1 MVIMIKTK
9 ELISQIDRPAPDS
22 SSRADDFRFDR
33 NERTTLFSKE
43 EFEGI
48 ISQLTPYD
56 FVAYG
61 ELEPFYAKISN
72 WLQISREKLLLT
84 SGSDMG
90 IRSVFETFV
99 NKGDRVLLTQPNY
112 AMFSVY
118 NKMFGGIE
126 LVQWYQEDLS
136 LDISSL
142 LQSLTSDI
150 KLIVISNPSHTGKSI
165 EPVILAEIVEKAE
178 KLNTLVLIDEA
189 YFHFYNESML
199 KYIDKYNNLII
210 SRTFSKAFGL
220 ASLRIGLLAANS
232 DLIKELYRVKLVH
245 EITGVAAK
253 VGSFML
259 DNLQIV
265 DNYVNDVNEGK
276 EILHNRLSKLDMQTY
291 ESNSNFMFFHL
302 PPNTNTKGIM
312 EYMEENKIYIKGP
325 FTNHPFKGQM
335 RITVGDKVQM
345 NMFCDKLENY
355 LNSNKN
361 ILEN

>member
-1 MVIMIKTK
+1 MISNKIIMIKSK

-22 SSRADDFRFDR
+22 SSRANDFRFDR
-33 NERTTLFSKE
+33 NERTTLFSNE
-43 EFEGI
+43 EFEGM

-61 ELEPFYAKISN
+61 ELEPFYAKISK
-72 WLQISREKLLLT
+72 WLQLSRDKLLLT

-90 IRSVFETFV
+90 IRSVFETFIK
-99 NKGDRVLLTQPNY
+99 KGDRVLITQPNY

-126 LVQWYQEDLS
+126 LVESYQENLS
-136 LDISSL
+136 LDTNSL
-142 LQSLTSDI
+142 LNNLTEKI
-150 KLIVISNPSHTGKSI
+150 KLVVISNPGHTGKAI
-165 EPVILAEIVEKAE
+165 EQDELIKIIEKAE
-178 KLNTLVLIDEA
+178 EQNTIVLIDEA

-199 KYIDKYNNLII
+199 KYIDKYKNLIV

-220 ASLRIGLLAANS
+220 ASLRIGLLAANPE
-232 DLIKELYRVKLVH
+232 LIKELYRVKLVH

-253 VGSFML
+253 IGSFML
-259 DNLQIV
+259 DNMQIV

-291 ESNSNFMFFHL
+291 ESNTNFLFFHL
-302 PPNTNTKGIM
+302 PSNTNTKGLM
-312 EYMEENKIYIKGP
+312 EYMGKNKIFIKGP

-345 NMFCDKLENY
+345 SMFCDKLDNY
-355 LNSNKN
+355 LSSH
-361 ILEN
+361 